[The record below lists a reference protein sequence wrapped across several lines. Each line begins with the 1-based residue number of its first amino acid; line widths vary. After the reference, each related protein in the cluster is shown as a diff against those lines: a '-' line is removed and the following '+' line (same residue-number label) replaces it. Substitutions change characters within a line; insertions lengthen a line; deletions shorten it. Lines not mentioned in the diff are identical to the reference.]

1 MIRHI
6 ALFRLNE
13 DAPGDARHS
22 LEEGLFQLAQTI
34 PEISSYDFGGDLGL
48 REGNFD
54 FGVVADFENESD
66 FKAYV
71 NHPNHQAFIKD
82 RLTPV
87 VADRVSL
94 QFEV

>member
-6 ALFRLNE
+6 ALFRLKE
-13 DAPGDARHS
+13 DAPADARQS

-34 PEISSYDFGGDLGL
+34 SEISTYDFGGDLGL
-48 REGNFD
+48 RDGNFD
-54 FGVVADFENESD
+54 FGVVADFESESD

-71 NHPNHQAFIKD
+71 NHPDHQAFIKD

-94 QFEV
+94 QFDV